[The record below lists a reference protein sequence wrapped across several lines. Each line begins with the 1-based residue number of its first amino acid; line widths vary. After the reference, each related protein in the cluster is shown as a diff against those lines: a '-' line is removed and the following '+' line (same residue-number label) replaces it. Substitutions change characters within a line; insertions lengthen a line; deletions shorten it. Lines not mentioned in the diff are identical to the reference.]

1 MKDKEKTKKI
11 SYKTIVNNKTLEGFF
26 DEKKDDVKNA
36 IEE

>member
-26 DEKKDDVKNA
+26 GKKKDDIKKTT
-36 IEE
+36 EE

>member
-26 DEKKDDVKNA
+26 DKKEDAKKAV
-36 IEE
+36 EE